1 MIDSQNF
8 SRYKLKS
15 KDRKMYKY
23 FTISKNQ
30 GSSTI
35 VHFSNPRRIPLPSSF
50 SPKKKIIISAQHA
63 ERSGTKKKKK
73 KINHGERHQSSKKKK
88 KKKRRPRTEKQE
100 NYGLSI
106 SLSLSLPFFSQSSIA
121 IGSEAASTYTRDGAR
136 ACACS
141 SGIRPAVMCAPGYEA

>member
-1 MIDSQNF
+1 
-8 SRYKLKS
+8 
-15 KDRKMYKY
+15 MYKY

-50 SPKKKIIISAQHA
+50 SPKKNNYFRATRREI
-63 ERSGTKKKKK
+63 RNKKKKK
-73 KINHGERHQSSKKKK
+73 KNGVHELKS
-88 KKKRRPRTEKQE
+88 RRTM
-100 NYGLSI
+100 GSLSLF
-106 SLSLSLPFFSQSSIA
+106 LSLSLPFFSQSSIA